1 MLDLTVV
8 ICTYNGASRLA
19 NVLDRLLAQ
28 EKTEN
33 LTWEIIVVDNNSTDT
48 TADII
53 REYQDRSSEIVPL
66 KSCFE
71 PRQGLAYARR
81 LAIREAEG
89 ELIGF
94 LDDDNYPTSNWVAA
108 ACRFG
113 KEHPEAGGYGGRIF
127 GKYDEQPPKNFERI
141 AGFLAVSDRGLKA
154 FRYDLLDRWLF
165 PAGAGMVV
173 RRRAWLECVP
183 NCPKLS
189 GVSGQSLS
197 NKGEDIE
204 TLSYLRK
211 AGWQIWHDP
220 DLIIEHHIPGSRF
233 QKAYL
238 LKLCRGVGL
247 SRFATRTVYR
257 PRWQHPLVIPA
268 YFVVDTCKL
277 IAHFLKHY
285 QSLNRDVIDR
295 CQFELLLG
303 SIISPFYHYRKMWN
317 MGKGSVSI
325 SRRPSKLQKNNQ
337 FI

>member
-8 ICTYNGASRLA
+8 ICTYNGASRLP
-19 NVLDRLLAQ
+19 NVLERLLTQ

-33 LTWEIIVVDNNSTDT
+33 LSWEIIVVDNNSTDQ
-48 TADII
+48 TAEII
-53 REYQDRSSEIVPL
+53 RKYQARFSEIVPL
-66 KSCFE
+66 KYCFE

-81 LAIREAEG
+81 RAIREVPG

-94 LDDDNYPTSNWVAA
+94 LDDDNYPDPNWVAA
-108 ACRFG
+108 ACDFG
-113 KEHPEAGGYGGRIF
+113 KKHPQAGGYGGRIL

-141 AGFLAVSDRGLKA
+141 ASLLAVSDRGTEA

-183 NCPKLS
+183 DRPQLS

-211 AGWQIWHDP
+211 AGWQIWHNP
-220 DLIIEHHIPGSRF
+220 DLIIEHHIPSSRF

-238 LKLCRGVGL
+238 LKLCHGVGL

-257 PRWQHPLVIPA
+257 PRWQHFLVILA
-268 YFVVDTCKL
+268 YLMVDSCKL
-277 IAHFLKHY
+277 IAYYFKTHK
-285 QSLNRDVIDR
+285 SLNRDVIEQ
-295 CQFELLLG
+295 CQFELLRG
-303 SIISPFYHYRKMWN
+303 SIVSPFYHYRKSFN
-317 MGKGSVSI
+317 RGKDSVSI
-325 SRRPSKLQKNNQ
+325 SQQLSKLRNNNEL
-337 FI
+337 I